1 MEAPLAPVHIANLL
15 AWVRRSPG
23 RPEKSRRSW
32 SQRDVVAV
40 LFVVLFLGL
49 CVWLPG
55 FARIDNLMTLLR
67 NVSVLGMLGIAMALV
82 VIGRGI
88 DLSLVSLM
96 VVPPGLALQLIHDGW
111 STGPAFTAAI
121 GLMLAFALLNG
132 WLVAYAEIPA
142 LFATLA
148 TGLLL
153 AGLGQSVFFPL
164 DIVPWP
170 DALAALTWIGS
181 GSIGGI
187 PTSVLS
193 FLAVA
198 ALAALLLGRT
208 RLGMFIRATGDNPAG
223 ARLSGVPTRRVLV
236 AKYLLAAVIATFAGF
251 VLAASLNIVNT
262 RAFNS
267 TLIYDV
273 ILVVVLGG
281 IGLAGGRG
289 GISHVLAG
297 TLLIGTLLN
306 AMTILDVSYSVQNLV
321 RGAILLASV
330 LVDSILNPRN
340 EETAQQSDI

>member
-1 MEAPLAPVHIANLL
+1 MATLSDAAAHHKAASMPITPRTKH
-15 AWVRRSPG
+15 
-23 RPEKSRRSW
+23 KRSW

-40 LFVVLFLGL
+40 LFAVLFIGFSI
-49 CVWLPG
+49 WLPG
-55 FARIDNLMTLLR
+55 FAQVENLMTLLR
-67 NVSVLGMLGIAMALV
+67 NVSVLGMLGVAMAIV

-88 DLSLVSLM
+88 DLSLISIVV
-96 VVPPGLALQLIHDGW
+96 VVPGAALQLMQNGW
-111 STGPAFTAAI
+111 AGQW
-121 GLMLAFALLNG
+121 AFAAAAALMVGFALFNG

-153 AGLGQSVFFPL
+153 AGLGQVVLFPL

-170 DALAALTWIGS
+170 QNLQW
-181 GSIGGI
+181 
-187 PTSVLS
+187 LS
-193 FLAVA
+193 W
-198 ALAALLLGRT
+198 LGRGSFAGVPAPVWGFVVIAAIVTVVLGQT
-208 RLGMFIRATGDNPAG
+208 RLGLFVRATGDNPAG
-223 ARLSGVPTRRVLV
+223 SRLAGVPTRRVLL
-236 AKYLLAAVIATFAGF
+236 AKYLMAALIAAFAGF
-251 VLAASLNIVNT
+251 VLAASLNSVNT

-267 TLIYDV
+267 TMIYDV

-289 GISHVLAG
+289 GVSHVLAG

-321 RGAILLASV
+321 RGAILLMAV
-330 LVDSILNPRN
+330 LVDSMLNPRN